1 MNECYVCKDRR
12 GDPSPCACKDL
23 YVCKRCFAQL
33 PRTCT
38 VCLHPYP
45 PKRSCMPDWVYFAI
59 VMALLL
65 LLACVLGSFIY
76 ALAHPNQQITPV
88 FFVYGF
94 AALLALVLLIFACVR
109 ACKRQQQLHPIST
122 G

>member
-1 MNECYVCKDRR
+1 MNECYV

-23 YVCKRCFAQL
+23 HVCKRCFAQL

-38 VCLHPYP
+38 VCLHP
-45 PKRSCMPDWVYFAI
+45 SCMSDWVYFAI

-76 ALAHPNQQITPV
+76 ALVHPNQQITPV

-109 ACKRQQQLHPIST
+109 ACKRHTQQIYPTINT
-122 G
+122 